1 LTART
6 GGLTALAAR
15 TGRAGLDAVRAEGR
29 EDGDAEGR
37 RRSVWALFF
46 PIGAGLRAEVR
57 DFVTRRD
64 FAIGGILATQ
74 ISLEG
79 TVTNRVVYGQDPK
92 AYSRIPVQL
101 GHMTTTRFGI
111 KQFIQV
117 VNGEPV
123 AFREYFEGLPPG

>member
-1 LTART
+1 LRGGGGGGAGGTGGGAGLTART

-46 PIGAGLRAEVR
+46 AIRAGLRAEVR

-92 AYSRIPVQL
+92 AYSRIPTKL
-101 GHMTTTRFGI
+101 GHMTTI
-111 KQFIQV
+111 
-117 VNGEPV
+117 
-123 AFREYFEGLPPG
+123 